1 MLSALPTTY
10 DLTAYASNLAGGD
23 VLYESYDGSPVGTG
37 APGMRLEDPG
47 QWFEGLEEGS
57 GGAIATAV
65 LTAWAAER
73 RFGIL
78 GAVVGA
84 ALGYALPYVGLGV
97 VLLTSDIVPKPL
109 GLSFA
114 RG

>member
-1 MLSALPTTY
+1 MLSALPSTY
-10 DLTAYASNLAGGD
+10 DLTPYASNLAAQLD
-23 VLYESYDGSPVGTG
+23 AQYESYDGSPIGTA

-47 QWFEGLEEGS
+47 QWFEGLDEGP
-57 GGAIATAV
+57 GGAIAMAV
-65 LTAWAAER
+65 MTAWAAEK

-84 ALGYALPYVGLGV
+84 ALGYALPWVGLGA
-97 VLLTSDIVPKPL
+97 VLLSSELVPRQS
-109 GLSFA
+109 LSFS